1 MFLHFRRYEDSD
13 EDDEDDDA
21 MPTQQLR
28 VQSRQLSDGSN
39 PLVQIF
45 SAISNI
51 LMNSAANAA
60 QKSGAQLIGF
70 DRNEA
75 LKGDNGSDE
84 DNDDVTEGVTET
96 APGNCKTPLQIK
108 MK

>member
-13 EDDEDDDA
+13 DDDEDDDA

-51 LMNSAANAA
+51 LLKSAASAA
-60 QKSGAQLIGF
+60 QKSATQLIGF

-75 LKGDNGSDE
+75 LKGDNGSEE
-84 DNDDVTEGVTET
+84 DNDDVTEVATET
-96 APGNCKTPLQIK
+96 APGNCKTSL
-108 MK
+108 